1 MHNPG
6 IGESPKPS
14 SSAGLPTV
22 VQPPPNGVRNAPS
35 VTDFTFSTRLIVAMA
50 ALATPNTVALGSR
63 AVSGRRVAA
72 RKATVASCPARAGVV
87 VRASATERKYN
98 FSAGP
103 ACLPLD
109 VLEECKEDLI
119 NYKGTGMSVMEMSHR
134 GKDFMKIAEEA
145 EADLRELV
153 GIPDNYKVRA
163 RGADSP
169 SPVAHVCEKPAARRP
184 EGVIFI
190 LTILPP
196 HPAPRAV
203 PDTIDPPLLAPR
215 RCCSF
220 RAAPPLSSRR
230 FR

>member
-1 MHNPG
+1 
-6 IGESPKPS
+6 
-14 SSAGLPTV
+14 
-22 VQPPPNGVRNAPS
+22 
-35 VTDFTFSTRLIVAMA
+35 MA

-72 RKATVASCPARAGVV
+72 RKATVASRPARAGVV

-153 GIPDNYKVRA
+153 GIPANYKVRPRPTRA
-163 RGADSP
+163 IHPKSIRYFLVTNRLQPPPTRTRRSSRISPLAAPIDRFCSSRAVRPPSSPP
-169 SPVAHVCEKPAARRP
+169 SP
-184 EGVIFI
+184 
-190 LTILPP
+190 
-196 HPAPRAV
+196 
-203 PDTIDPPLLAPR
+203 
-215 RCCSF
+215 
-220 RAAPPLSSRR
+220 
-230 FR
+230 

>member
-1 MHNPG
+1 
-6 IGESPKPS
+6 
-14 SSAGLPTV
+14 
-22 VQPPPNGVRNAPS
+22 
-35 VTDFTFSTRLIVAMA
+35 MA
-50 ALATPNTVALGSR
+50 ALSMTSGVALGSR
-63 AVSGRRVAA
+63 AVAGRKVTA
-72 RKATVASCPARAGVV
+72 RKAIASKPRASVA
-87 VRASATERKYN
+87 VRASGDRKWN

-103 ACLPLD
+103 AVLPLD
-109 VLEECKEDLI
+109 VLEDAKEDLI

-169 SPVAHVCEKPAARRP
+169 SPIAHVCEKPAARRP

-215 RCCSF
+215 RSCSF